1 MKLNLNFK
9 EMPFLPYNQRKNLP
23 AKPGIYYVGNSDS
36 PVMYV
41 GFSHNLRSRH
51 INHHRQSEFEVIEK
65 AVIRYRVVTEDLL
78 NRIYNLTESLRR
90 LEKQA
95 IKYYQPELNRK
106 AVPIQPK
113 LSLGGVYIQTHQ
125 LTMAGYCSHFDV
137 QDGEELAINT
147 SQSKLSFIT
156 RAIENKR
163 PIFLIAS
170 GNYQDYKSLD
180 YDNLYELDTYKHEK
194 IYLLISRFIPYG
206 YEIDHSY
213 ERSYIV
219 YGGNS
224 KIFIKP
230 YVILNDQPGFQEF
243 KKSYLTV
250 GFGFTNCEK
259 SPFAQYLLKLGGF
272 QLL

>member
-1 MKLNLNFK
+1 MRLNLNFK

-36 PVMYV
+36 PVMYI
-41 GFSHNLRSRH
+41 GLSHNLRNRH
-51 INHHRQSEFEVIEK
+51 INHHRQAEFEVIEN
-65 AVIRYRVVTEDLL
+65 AVIRYQVVTEDLL
-78 NRIYNLTESLRR
+78 NRISNLAENLRR

-95 IKYYQPELNRK
+95 INYYQPELNRK
-106 AVPIQPK
+106 SVPIQSK

-125 LTMAGYCSHFDV
+125 LTTAGYCSHFDV

-147 SQSKLSFIT
+147 SYSKLSFIT
-156 RAIENKR
+156 RAIENNR

-170 GNYQDYKSLD
+170 GNYQDYESLD
-180 YDNLYELDTYKHEK
+180 YDNLHELYTYKHEK

-213 ERSYIV
+213 QRDYIV
-219 YGGNS
+219 YGDNS
-224 KIFIKP
+224 KIFIEP
-230 YVILNDQPGFQEF
+230 YIILNNQPGFKEF

-250 GFGFTNCEK
+250 GFTNCEK
-259 SPFAQYLLKLGGF
+259 SAFAQHLLNLGGF
-272 QLL
+272 KLL